1 MHIHILGGES
11 ALPAPFGSV
20 TYPEVIWNAAVVV
33 VAEVY
38 MYERD
43 GQVEIHS
50 KHTVVIPF

>member
-1 MHIHILGGES
+1 MYIHVLGGKS
-11 ALPAPFGSV
+11 ALLGPFGSV

-50 KHTVVIPF
+50 NTL